1 MITEELK
8 DKLNIEFRMDISHM
22 FLGYENNMP
31 LDEFNRMLD
40 ILVNKAI
47 KIFSEVG
54 VQPEVIPKIADK
66 VTRLVI
72 IDHRKD
78 IKPYGRIID
87 KWGVKVNCIL
97 QDDNRTLKI
106 FITD

>member
-47 KIFSEVG
+47 KILITDRAGEVG
-54 VQPEVIPKIADK
+54 VELIEK
-66 VTRLVI
+66 
-72 IDHRKD
+72 
-78 IKPYGRIID
+78 
-87 KWGVKVNCIL
+87 
-97 QDDNRTLKI
+97 
-106 FITD
+106 